1 MTYDAIEEGAAL
13 PEQERMPSR
22 FKVLQFIGAA
32 WLWGP
37 QFVDPEAAK
46 KLGLPGPIIPGAVKQ
61 AYFMQYITSW
71 LGRDGWRFRRVQVS
85 HRRPDLQDVAM
96 TLTGTVT
103 RKYELDGE
111 KLLDL
116 ELEIHN
122 AEGERTT
129 RGAATLVFDAER
141 SPRA

>member
-1 MTYDAIEEGAAL
+1 MPAITYESISEGDAL

-22 FKVLQFIGAA
+22 LKVLQFIGAG

-37 QFVDPEAAK
+37 QFVDPVAAK
-46 KLGLPGPIIPGAVKQ
+46 KMGLPGPIIPGAIKQ
-61 AYFMQYITSW
+61 AYFMQYIGKW
-71 LGRDGWRFRRVQVS
+71 LGKGGWRLRRVQVS
-85 HRRPDLQDVAM
+85 HRRPDVQDVAM

-103 RKYELDGE
+103 KKYEEDGA
-111 KLLDL
+111 KLVDV

-129 RGAATLVFDAER
+129 RGAATVAFE
-141 SPRA
+141 